1 MCIRDSVSS
10 GDNTSSS
17 GGSGQNLTNRGVGYA
32 INGQRESGTE
42 ILLDGVEN
50 IAVFSEG
57 VGEDVPVDAV
67 QEYSV
72 ITNNYSAEFGR
83 ASGGVVNVTTKAGTN
98 KFHGGVWDF
107 NRLSAATSNSYGNDA
122 ANWAAAQQ
130 DLPTSPKGTYT
141 RNQYGFQ
148 VAGPVWKDK
157 LFFEATTEWTKVR
170 SAAVENEEIFDPAFI
185 ALLPA
190 NTKAYFGT
198 YGTGAVPSSGVAA
211 TWGQLETKMCI
222 RDSR

>member
-1 MCIRDSVSS
+1 
-10 GDNTSSS
+10 
-17 GGSGQNLTNRGVGYA
+17 
-32 INGQRESGTE
+32 
-42 ILLDGVEN
+42 
-50 IAVFSEG
+50 
-57 VGEDVPVDAV
+57 V

-211 TWGQLETKMCI
+211 TWGQLETTAFGNPQLNGI
-222 RDSR
+222 RRFPPRRRFLTRLHSMRRLMRAAAFRRTPTR